1 MKVLAGAC
9 ACHAA
14 GHLFHGPT
22 RSSAA
27 SSRSPTRK
35 KTLTYPACKDHVNE
49 PAAIN
54 PTVNEGR
61 RKPRR
66 IAGVPVL
73 LALLP

>member
-9 ACHAA
+9 ACYAA
-14 GHLFHGPT
+14 GHPFHVPT

-35 KTLTYPACKDHVNE
+35 KTLTYPACKEHAHE
-49 PAAIN
+49 PTATN
-54 PTVNEGR
+54 PAVNEGR

-66 IAGVPVL
+66 IAGVPVP
-73 LALLP
+73 LAILP

>member
-9 ACHAA
+9 ACYAA
-14 GHLFHGPT
+14 GHPFHVPT

-35 KTLTYPACKDHVNE
+35 KTLTYPACKGHVNE
-49 PAAIN
+49 PATN
-54 PTVNEGR
+54 PAVNEGR